1 MIAAM
6 GLRQNRNTMRQLV
19 KLTLIAA
26 MLVVVAGQAQESRIR
41 RENIEWT
48 DVWFPNSNDHDLPRV
63 ALIGDSITRA
73 YFTAVET
80 NLKGKAYCARIATSK
95 AVGDPAL
102 ATQLAT
108 FLPEA
113 KFDVVHFN
121 IGMHGWAYSEEE
133 YREYLPEL
141 LAAIRKGAPG
151 AKLVWASTTPVRKDK
166 APGPSNERIAA
177 RNRIAREYFSKQG
190 IPVDDLY
197 AAIAE
202 HADLHS
208 DDVHFKPEGS
218 AILAA
223 SVAASVEKLLPGK

>member
-1 MIAAM
+1 MTVLVAA
-6 GLRQNRNTMRQLV
+6 L
-19 KLTLIAA
+19 AA
-26 MLVVVAGQAQESRIR
+26 TWTHAQDRKIQ

-48 DVWFPNSNDHDLPRV
+48 DVWFPNSNDRDLPRV

-73 YFTAVET
+73 YFAEVES

-95 AVGDPAL
+95 AIGDPAL
-102 ATQLAT
+102 PAQLAT

-121 IGMHGWAYSEEE
+121 IGMHGWEYSEDE
-133 YREYLPEL
+133 YRRYLPEL

-166 APGPSNERIAA
+166 SPGPGNERIVA
-177 RNRIAREYFSKQG
+177 RNRIAREFFEKQN
-190 IPVDDLY
+190 IPIDDLH
-197 AAIAE
+197 AVIAD

-208 DDVHFKPEGS
+208 DDVHFNPEGS
-218 AILAA
+218 KMLAA
-223 SVAASVEKLLPGK
+223 QVVASVEKLLPK